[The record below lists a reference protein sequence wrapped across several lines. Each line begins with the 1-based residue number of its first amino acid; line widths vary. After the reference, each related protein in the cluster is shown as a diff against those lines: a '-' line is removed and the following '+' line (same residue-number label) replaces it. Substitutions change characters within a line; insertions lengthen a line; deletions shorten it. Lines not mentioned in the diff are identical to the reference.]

1 MQKVNFAFLQSG
13 VEKKQHVLKVSWL
26 FKHFFKEAAGTFD
39 SGLINFGTYLGKS
52 RSQQVSKDSLRLGF
66 NKQVSLY

>member
-1 MQKVNFAFLQSG
+1 MQSQFCFFAIWG
-13 VEKKQHVLKVSWL
+13 RKKKHVLKVSWL

-39 SGLINFGTYLGKS
+39 SILINFGTYLGKS
-52 RSQQVSKDSLRLGF
+52 KSQQVSKDSLRL